1 MVALNQL
8 GTILGQLDG
17 TLPCLPPKVT
27 LSSPLT
33 LLVLPVMDKNLPMLS
48 RAIGE
53 EVSFFR
59 QKAKLAKDSFT
70 KCILQSLSR
79 TSSQVTTTS

>member
-53 EVSFFR
+53 EVSFFSP
-59 QKAKLAKDSFT
+59 K
-70 KCILQSLSR
+70 
-79 TSSQVTTTS
+79 SQACKRFFY